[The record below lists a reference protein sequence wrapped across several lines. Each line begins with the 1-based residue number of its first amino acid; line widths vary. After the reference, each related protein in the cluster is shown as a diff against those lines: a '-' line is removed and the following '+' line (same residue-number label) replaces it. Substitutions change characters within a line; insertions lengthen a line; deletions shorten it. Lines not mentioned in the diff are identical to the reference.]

1 MSFAAPVPLWLALVA
16 VVLAAA
22 ALLRA
27 WQTSASLPPRRRAAL
42 IALRAVALLL
52 VGFCLLRPVIVVP
65 SARIS
70 NAVVPILVDASRSM
84 RLADADGGASRFDA
98 AKRLVQERL
107 LPALDPSFTV
117 EVLAM
122 RDALSAQPLARVTP
136 DAGASD
142 LRGALA
148 DVNERYRGQQVAG
161 IVLVSDGAETASE
174 TSAPPTSGGPPVFTV
189 GVGAP
194 RPPRDREVLA
204 VAVGDTSLSDSVVDL
219 TATVVGRGYGGAPVE
234 LRVLEN
240 GRAVHIR
247 RVTPPDDGTPV
258 TERFKVSPR
267 QDAASVYQV
276 ELAADAGELT
286 VDNNRYSVLF
296 RPPGRRRR
304 VLLVEGAPG
313 FEHSF
318 LKRAWLMDRGLE
330 VDSIVRKG
338 RNERGEMTYYVQA
351 TRARSPALATGYP
364 LSREA
369 LFTYDTIVLANVEE
383 DLLSRE
389 QFDLTID
396 FVAERGGGLLML
408 GARSLAP
415 SGLMR
420 TPLEELM
427 PLEFSDRVGRA
438 SVGTTA
444 GARLNRVALTAEG
457 VRHPVMQ
464 LGPTPDEV
472 RKQWDE
478 MPSLGSTTALGAGKP
493 GASVLAVTVGAGGV
507 ERPLVAVQR
516 YGRGR
521 SMVFAGE
528 ASWRWRMMLPSSN
541 RTYETFW
548 RQAGRW
554 LSAPA
559 SDPVALSA
567 PSVTVGGHGDAT
579 LDVRDASFRPVA
591 DASVV
596 IKVTDPGGVAHE
608 LQAVPD
614 AEVAGRFVATLPT
627 DQPGLL
633 RLDAEAR
640 RGSDLLGTAR
650 EWTLVGGVDTE
661 LADPRRNDDVLERIA
676 RETGGVRVNAD
687 AARSLRDRLVA
698 AAAAASRP
706 PVQRELWQTPWMLAL
721 IVGALCVEWGLRR
734 RWGLR

>member
-1 MSFAAPVPLWLALVA
+1 MSFAAPVPLWLALLVILLVA
-16 VVLAAA
+16 GALARAWRTSAVLSTRRRV
-22 ALLRA
+22 ALL
-27 WQTSASLPPRRRAAL
+27 
-42 IALRAVALLL
+42 ALRTLAFLL
-52 VGFCLLRPVIVVP
+52 VGFCLLRPVIVEP

-70 NAVVPILVDASRSM
+70 NAVVAILVDASRSM
-84 RLADADGGASRFDA
+84 RLTDAEGASRFDA
-98 AKRLVQERL
+98 AKRLVRERL
-107 LPALDPSFTV
+107 MPVLDPSFTV

-122 RDALSAQPLARVTP
+122 RDDLSAQPLDRVTP

-142 LRGALA
+142 LRRALTA
-148 DVNERYRGQQVAG
+148 VGERYRGQQLAG
-161 IVLVSDGAETASE
+161 IVLVSDGAETASDA
-174 TSAPPTSGGPPVFTV
+174 SAPPAAGGPPVFTL

-194 RPPRDREVLA
+194 RAPRDREVLS
-204 VAVGDTSLSDSVVDL
+204 VAVGDSSLSDSVVEL
-219 TATVVGRGYGGAPVE
+219 SATVVSRGYGGAPVE
-234 LRVLEN
+234 VRVLEN

-247 RVTPPDDGTPV
+247 RVSPNDDGTPL

-267 QDAASVYQV
+267 QDAASVYVV
-276 ELAADAGELT
+276 EVAADAGELT
-286 VDNNRYSVLF
+286 PDNNRYSVLV

-318 LKRAWLMDRGLE
+318 LKRALQLDRGLE

-351 TRARSPALATGYP
+351 ARTRSASLATGYP
-364 LSREA
+364 LSRET
-369 LFTYDTIVLANVEE
+369 LFTYDTIALANVEA

-389 QFDLTID
+389 QLELTID

-427 PLEFSDRVGRA
+427 PLEFSDRVGQA
-438 SVGTTA
+438 SMASGT
-444 GARLNRVALTAEG
+444 GARLNRVALTSEG
-457 VRHPVMQ
+457 LRHPVMQ
-464 LGPTPDEV
+464 LGATPDDV
-472 RKQWDE
+472 RRQWDE
-478 MPSLGSTTALGAGKP
+478 MPPLGSTTALGAGKP
-493 GASVLAVTVGAGGV
+493 GASVLAVTVGAGGS

-516 YGRGR
+516 YGHGR

-554 LSAPA
+554 LSSPAP
-559 SDPVALSA
+559 DPVALAA
-567 PSVTVGGHGDAT
+567 PSVTVGGRGAAT
-579 LDVRDASFRPVA
+579 LDVRDTSFHVVP
-591 DASVV
+591 DATV
-596 IKVTDPGGVAHE
+596 IVKATDPAGAVHE
-608 LQAVPD
+608 LQAMPD
-614 AEVAGRFVATLPT
+614 AETAGRFVAALPT

-633 RLDAEAR
+633 RIDAEAR
-640 RGSDLLGTAR
+640 RGAELLGTAR
-650 EWTLVGGVDTE
+650 EWALVGGVDRE
-661 LADPRRNDDVLERIA
+661 LSDPRRNDEVLERIA
-676 RETGGVRVNAD
+676 HETGGLRMSGDD
-687 AARSLRDRLVA
+687 ARTLRDRLIA

-721 IVGALCVEWGLRR
+721 IVGALCLEWTLRR

>member
-596 IKVTDPGGVAHE
+596 IKVTDPGGAAHE